1 MTVDILHSMGRQLL
15 AARAA
20 TRVLLAFDFDGVLA
34 PLVERRSQAR
44 IPAHTRRLFVAV
56 AGRYPTIVLS
66 GRMFADLEPRLRG
79 IPLSGIYGNFGFES
93 ACCGDRHP
101 SSRIERWASRLASDL
116 RDYEGVA
123 IENKRYSLAIHYRAA
138 RNRAAARRAID
149 QSIRGLRGARV
160 LEGTLAATILPGTRM
175 HKGVALQRARRALDC
190 TNAVYLGDDGT
201 DEDALGSA
209 PPSRLVA
216 IKVGRSRNTQATF
229 HLTRQSNIDAFL
241 QLLLDLRP
249 AAAAAGGRG

>member
-1 MTVDILHSMGRQLL
+1 MTVDILHSTGRQLL

-44 IPAHTRRLFVAV
+44 LPGRTRRLFVAV
-56 AGRYPTIVLS
+56 AERYPTIVLS
-66 GRMFADLEPRLRG
+66 GRMYADLEPRLRG
-79 IPLSGIYGNFGFES
+79 IPLSGIYGNFGYER
-93 ACCGDRHP
+93 ACCEGHP
-101 SSRIERWASRLASDL
+101 SSRIERWAARLTSDL

-123 IENKRYSLAIHYRAA
+123 IENKRYSLAIHYRDA
-138 RNRAAARRAID
+138 RNRTAARRAID
-149 QSIRGLRGARV
+149 KSIGTLHGARV

-175 HKGVALQRARRALDC
+175 HKGVALQRARRALAC

-216 IKVGRSRNTQATF
+216 VKVGRTRNTHATF
-229 HLTRQSNIDAFL
+229 HLARQANIDAFL
-241 QLLLDLRP
+241 ALMLDLRP
-249 AAAAAGGRG
+249 SDEGTSNL